1 MNESYSVLWSF
12 MSVYMPILYSLLASG
27 YFIHSYWN
35 ERKNLLRMLN
45 NSEHLMVNH
54 EELTRLELGEGAYYY
69 TTATVAITG
78 EKIHKKRL
86 KYPKRVKWRLR
97 KFIESKNIFKKS
109 FNKYGLI
116 ILLLSG
122 SLATFSVS
130 LISLIF
136 GAGGLLYYISFGT
149 IFFAFLFTLSL
160 IPAKLNGTFFR
171 RSLLF
176 YYAKEVVV
184 STILLV
190 IILISVARLV
200 N

>member
-1 MNESYSVLWSF
+1 MNESYSLLWDF
-12 MSVYMPILYSLLASG
+12 MSVYMPILYSLCLSG

-35 ERKNLLRMLN
+35 ERKNLLRTLN
-45 NSEHLMVNH
+45 NSEHRMVNR
-54 EELTRLELGEGAYYY
+54 EELIRLEMGNHGYYH
-69 TTATVAITG
+69 TTATEAATG
-78 EKIHKKRL
+78 KIIHKKRL

-97 KFIESKNIFKKS
+97 EFIESENIFKKS

-130 LISLIF
+130 LLSLIF

-176 YYAKEVVV
+176 YYAKGVVV

-190 IILISVARLV
+190 IILISVAILV

>member
-54 EELTRLELGEGAYYY
+54 EELTRLELGEEAYYY

-86 KYPKRVKWRLR
+86 KDPKRVKWRLR

-130 LISLIF
+130 LLSLIF

-149 IFFAFLFTLSL
+149 IFFAFL
-160 IPAKLNGTFFR
+160 
-171 RSLLF
+171 
-176 YYAKEVVV
+176 
-184 STILLV
+184 
-190 IILISVARLV
+190 
-200 N
+200 